1 MVQLRR
7 YLHQY
12 PELSFE
18 EKRTH
23 DFIVNQLSQLSC
35 NIETPVGRNGIKATF
50 KGAEDG
56 PTIAFR
62 ADFDALPVQELNDV
76 PYRSKHE
83 GCMHAC
89 GHDGHTAILLGVAEI
104 VNEHRHLLKGNVV
117 FIFQYGEEIMPGGS
131 QEMIDAGCLQDVD
144 KIYGTHL
151 WSGYPSGTIY
161 SRPGAI
167 MASPDEFS
175 ITIQGKGGHG
185 AKPHETIDPIVIM
198 AEFILS
204 AQKIVSRT
212 IDPVKEAVLTF
223 GMVQAGSTDSVI
235 PDTAFCKGT
244 VRTFDTALQKSYPRK
259 MDKLLQGLAVA
270 NDITYKME
278 YIKGYLPVHNHP
290 QAYEVVKQAANDL
303 HLRFNESDLMMIGED
318 FSHYLKVRPGAFF
331 LTGCGNE
338 DKGITAPHHNP
349 YFDIDETAFKYAASE
364 FLKILEIEQIF

>member
-1 MVQLRR
+1 
-7 YLHQY
+7 
-12 PELSFE
+12 
-18 EKRTH
+18 
-23 DFIVNQLSQLSC
+23 
-35 NIETPVGRNGIKATF
+35 
-50 KGAEDG
+50 
-56 PTIAFR
+56 
-62 ADFDALPVQELNDV
+62 
-76 PYRSKHE
+76 
-83 GCMHAC
+83 
-89 GHDGHTAILLGVAEI
+89 
-104 VNEHRHLLKGNVV
+104 
-117 FIFQYGEEIMPGGS
+117 MPGGS

-244 VRTFDTALQKSYPRK
+244 VRTFDTALQNHIQEKWI
-259 MDKLLQGLAVA
+259 
-270 NDITYKME
+270 NFYK
-278 YIKGYLPVHNHP
+278 G
-290 QAYEVVKQAANDL
+290 
-303 HLRFNESDLMMIGED
+303 
-318 FSHYLKVRPGAFF
+318 
-331 LTGCGNE
+331 
-338 DKGITAPHHNP
+338 
-349 YFDIDETAFKYAASE
+349 
-364 FLKILEIEQIF
+364 